1 MSWKN
6 ELQRSRDAKKR
17 EKVKKEWKKIMIQ
30 LRSFFLVSLLLVFV
44 ASKQGETIK
53 IGLLIPDKEAL
64 AAKHGAELAIR
75 KANEKGGYSG
85 IPFQLIVRSTEGPWG
100 TGSMESVS
108 LVFDDKVVAIMGS
121 LDGRNAH
128 LAEQVATKTKLIFL
142 SAWATDMTLSKAFVP
157 WYFRCL
163 PNDRQQA
170 ISLIQEVYF
179 KNKIKN
185 VAIIGTDNND
195 SQIAMN
201 TFIKIAKSM
210 NVKPPEQFLYNVSDR
225 NYQEIFTEIEK
236 NSIEAI
242 LLFGKPAFASE
253 IIPLF
258 RQCNIKQPVFG
269 SLSILDD
276 QKASSSDWS
285 ILEDVIMTSSGQWF
299 TGKGIAFQKE
309 FQKEYGY
316 QPGPAAA
323 YAYDGINVIVEAIRS
338 AKPHRNSILD
348 DRDKIIDVFSKTNY
362 SGITGGIQF
371 DENGNRTGKVGLM
384 KIKEGKPVQL
394 KIKNFPPLT
403 LTL

>member
-1 MSWKN
+1 
-6 ELQRSRDAKKR
+6 
-17 EKVKKEWKKIMIQ
+17 MIQ
-30 LRSFFLVSLLLVFV
+30 FRSFFLVSLLIAFITGSAIIGDQTLDYSVSQRTIV
-44 ASKQGETIK
+44 LNKTKQGKTIK

-85 IPFQLIVRSTEGPWG
+85 LPFQLVVRSTEGPWG
-100 TGSMESVS
+100 TGSKESVS
-108 LVFDDKVVAIMGS
+108 LVFDDEVVAIMGS

-170 ISLIQEVYF
+170 ISLIQEVYI
-179 KNKIKN
+179 KRKIKN
-185 VAIIGTDNND
+185 AAIIGTDNND
-195 SQIAMN
+195 SRIAVN

-210 NVKPPEQFLYNVSDR
+210 NVGPPEQFLYDASGR
-225 NYQEIFTEIEK
+225 NYQEIFKEIEK
-236 NSIEAI
+236 HGIEAI
-242 LLFGKPAFASE
+242 LLFGNPAFASE

-258 RQCNIKQPVFG
+258 QQYNIKQPVFG

-276 QKASSSDWS
+276 QKASSPDWS
-285 ILEDVIMTSSGQWF
+285 ILEDIVVISSNQWF

-309 FQKEYGY
+309 FQTEYGY

-323 YAYDGINVIVEAIRS
+323 YAYDGINVIVEAIRN
-338 AKPHRNSILD
+338 AKPDRNSIID
-348 DRDKIIDVFSKTNY
+348 DREKIIDVFSKVNY
-362 SGITGGIQF
+362 SGITGRIQF
-371 DENGNRTGKVGLM
+371 DEVGNRIGKVGL
-384 KIKEGKPVQL
+384 IEILNGHPVVR
-394 KIKNFPPLT
+394 ND
-403 LTL
+403 